1 MQRRQFITLLGG
13 AAAVWPLAVRAQQPQ
28 PAVPV
33 IGFLNGG
40 SASGR
45 TALVTAFLGG
55 LKEAGFTEGGNVHVE
70 FRWAD
75 FQYDRLPELA
85 ADLVRRQ
92 VAVVVTTGAVNSTLA
107 AKAATLTIPIVFAHG
122 SDPIEIGL
130 VPRMNRPGGNVT
142 GVTMVSRELEAKK
155 LEFLREL
162 VPGIKTIGYLVNP
175 SNPNTRSETREM
187 RALASAGGFRLQVFD
202 AGSER
207 EIDSAFAA
215 MAKQK
220 VDAFAYSVDQI
231 FGDRGGQIAALAARY
246 KLPGASDPRAGGLMN
261 YTSSSADAHREAG
274 IYVGRILKGEKPGD
288 LPVLQPTKFELVIN
302 LKTAKA
308 LGLTVPATLLV
319 AADEVIE

>member
-1 MQRRQFITLLGG
+1 MIRREFITLLGG
-13 AAAVWPLAVRAQQPQ
+13 AAAWPLGARAQQ

-33 IGFLNGG
+33 VGCLNGG
-40 SASGR
+40 SAAGR
-45 TALVTAFLGG
+45 APLVTAFLGG
-55 LKEAGFTEGGNVHVE
+55 LKEAGFTEGGNVRVE

-92 VAVVVTTGAVNSTLA
+92 VAVIVTSGAVNTTLA
-107 AKAATLTIPIVFAHG
+107 AKAATLTIPIVFVHG
-122 SDPIEIGL
+122 SDPVDVGL
-130 VPRMNRPGGNVT
+130 VSRMNRPGGNVT
-142 GVTMVSRELEAKK
+142 GVTMVSRDIEAKR

-162 VPGIKTIGYLVNP
+162 VPGIKTIGYLVNQ

-187 RALASAGGFRLQVFD
+187 GAVASASGFRLQVFD

-220 VDAFAYSVDQI
+220 VDAFANAVDQI
-231 FGDRGGQIAALAARY
+231 FTDHARQIAALAARY
-246 KLPGASDPRAGGLMN
+246 KLPGICDPHAGGLMT
-261 YTSSSADAHREAG
+261 YATSLADAHRQAG

-288 LPVLQPTKFELVIN
+288 LPVMQASKFDFVIN
-302 LKTAKA
+302 LRVAKA
-308 LGLTVPATLLV
+308 LGLTVPPTLL
-319 AADEVIE
+319 ARADEVIE